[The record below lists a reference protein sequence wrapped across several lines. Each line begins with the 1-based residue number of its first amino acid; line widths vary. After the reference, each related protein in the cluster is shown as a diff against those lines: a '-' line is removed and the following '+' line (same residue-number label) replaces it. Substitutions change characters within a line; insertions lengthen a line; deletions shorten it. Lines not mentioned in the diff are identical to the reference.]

1 MAQLNV
7 ILGSI
12 MRDIIMAQHE
22 ANLYSRTLVD
32 YYPISSFISLTSK

>member
-12 MRDIIMAQHE
+12 MRDIILAQHE
-22 ANLYSRTLVD
+22 ANLYSYALREQ
-32 YYPISSFISLTSK
+32 Y